1 MYFSS
6 YHVVSSTSGTDDT
19 GAVKMLDSYNNVIR
33 NEYTVSSTNLA
44 PEYYQKYQ
52 QTVPNPCEKFEFSKL
67 YICIVGWCPLVH
79 HLFLKISLCHY
90 YL

>member
-52 QTVPNPCEKFEFSKL
+52 QTVPNPCEKFGFQNCIFAL
-67 YICIVGWCPLVH
+67 WGGVHWYITY
-79 HLFLKISLCHY
+79 F
-90 YL
+90 